1 LIGIGSRR
9 AFDARIDQI
18 VSGGEPLSGWV
29 VASKS
34 PVALRTVNIRYRS
47 PKGLNCLA
55 VVCLAAVLL
64 LSTTV
69 QTTHFCGLRAPGAQ
83 AAVELDRASSG
94 TPACLICLMAP
105 AISALILLVAFFTLS
120 GSTVFI
126 GGLQMRPKPVLY
138 SFQLYIRPPPLDLA

>member
-1 LIGIGSRR
+1 MGIGSGRP
-9 AFDARIDQI
+9 FDARIDQI
-18 VSGGEPLSGWV
+18 LSGWEPLSGRV
-29 VASKS
+29 AASKS
-34 PVALRTVNIRYRS
+34 PVALRTVNIRHRATNRLS
-47 PKGLNCLA
+47 CLA
-55 VVCLAAVLL
+55 VVCLATVL

-69 QTTHFCGLRAPGAQ
+69 QTAHFCGLSVPNAQ

-94 TPACLICLMAP
+94 SPVCLICLMAP
-105 AISALILLVAFFTLS
+105 SISALVLLVAFFIMS

>member
-1 LIGIGSRR
+1 MLESTRLFQAGNHYV
-9 AFDARIDQI
+9 D
-18 VSGGEPLSGWV
+18 GW
-29 VASKS
+29 SH
-34 PVALRTVNIRYRS
+34 PNPQPALRTVNTRYRS

-64 LSTTV
+64 STTI

-94 TPACLICLMAP
+94 SPVCLICLMAP

-120 GSTVFI
+120 GSTVFV
-126 GGLQMRPKPVLY
+126 GGLQMRPKLVLY